1 MSARPLIGVTGPR
14 RGAVGPRVC
23 VQLGL
28 WLAGGRAR
36 QLRPGDDLDTA
47 PLDGVVITG
56 GHDVEPALYKAE
68 AEVQGNS
75 DPERDRFESDVIDS
89 ALDDGT
95 PLLGICRGAQLLNVR
110 KGGTLFQD
118 LRKRRHKTS
127 KRRTLLPLKTLCLVG
142 GSRLEG
148 ILGSDDIRINSLHNQ
163 SIDTLGEDLEVS
175 GRDLDDIV
183 QGVEQPDHRFLFG
196 VQWHPEFLLYASR
209 QRRLFRELVRAAC
222 DYRDAREKKSRT
234 GPATGQTGN

>member
-14 RGAVGPRVC
+14 RGAVGPRAC

-68 AEVQGNS
+68 AEVVGNY
-75 DPERDRFESDVIDS
+75 DPERDEFESRIIDC
-89 ALDDGT
+89 ALADAT

-110 KGGTLFQD
+110 MGGTLFQD

-148 ILGSDDIRINSLHNQ
+148 LLGGGDIRINSLHNQ
-163 SIDTLGEDLEVS
+163 SIDTLGSGLEVS
-175 GRDLDDIV
+175 GRDLDEIV
-183 QGVEQPDHRFLFG
+183 QGVEQPEHRFLFG

-209 QRRLFRELVRAAC
+209 QRRLFRELVLAAR
-222 DYRDAREKKSRT
+222 DYRDGRDGTATGRT
-234 GPATGQTGN
+234 GS